1 VSCSGVDCAAD
12 PRSGGQPPLD
22 GSTPQQLGSAD
33 DALLLMRKVP
43 PQRRPEAKHCGH
55 RQIMA
60 GEAFVNVS
68 LSTIDDWP
76 A

>member
-1 VSCSGVDCAAD
+1 
-12 PRSGGQPPLD
+12 
-22 GSTPQQLGSAD
+22 LGSAD

-43 PQRRPEAKHCGH
+43 PQRRPEAKHCWH